1 MAERPIFIPAKDA
14 PSFVIE
20 VSCNIPWASGFAPVQ
35 KKKNIRALHEAGAIK
50 GLTPLLEI
58 STKSDEVA
66 GQHLSA
72 FHLKVRSAIGDI
84 PLECAYQG
92 SKVFERGGPYT
103 DLYEIDARAAKR
115 DPRLQESGKLIRF
128 EFDGHRF
135 PLQPM
140 TVFYDWL
147 YLSATYPHRE
157 WLKDRLTNKVSY
169 HGFTD
174 IEFNPKK
181 SVNCQARS
189 CALLVALME
198 EELLDTA
205 IQSPESFIEIMS
217 KHARPSIGKESE
229 QQLSL
234 RSPA

>member
-1 MAERPIFIPAKDA
+1 MVERPIFVPAKDA
-14 PSFVIE
+14 PSFVKE
-20 VSCNIPWASGFAPVQ
+20 VNCNIPWASGFAPVQ
-35 KKKNIRALHEAGAIK
+35 KKKNIKALHEAGAIK

-72 FHLKVRSAIGDI
+72 FHLKVQSEVGEI

-103 DLYEIDARAAKR
+103 DLFEMDARAAKR
-115 DPRLQESGKLIRF
+115 DPRLQESGRLIRF
-128 EFDGHRF
+128 EFKGHKF

-147 YLSATYPHRE
+147 YLTATYPHRE
-157 WLKDRLTNKVSY
+157 WLKDRLTHRVSY

-198 EELLDTA
+198 EGILDDV
-205 IQSPESFIEIMS
+205 IQSPESFINIMS
-217 KHARPSIGKESE
+217 KHARPATSNESE
-229 QQLSL
+229 PQLL
-234 RSPA
+234 LESPL